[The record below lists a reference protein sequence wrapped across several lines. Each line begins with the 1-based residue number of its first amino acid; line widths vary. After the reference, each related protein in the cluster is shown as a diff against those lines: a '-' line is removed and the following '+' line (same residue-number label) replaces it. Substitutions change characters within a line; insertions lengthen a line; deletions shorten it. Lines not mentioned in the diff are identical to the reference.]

1 MTDFITASE
10 AKSLSE
16 NKLIIYNEINAI
28 EKAVL
33 IACDNKQYSAII
45 SDTYMTNTQAD
56 LPTETATAVAKVVA
70 NRIQIAEAGEKY
82 EINDILSK
90 TFEDEQV
97 LLCRVKNVDENGAI
111 TDIEITESPVF
122 ATLLPN
128 PIELDNNTSHET
140 IYPISENDVLTRD
153 VSTIYIPK
161 TIVDEYKTSE
171 ETVIS
176 EFRYY
181 EEEETPLEETH
192 KITVGVKDE
201 ISAIRYDDEILYLL
215 DEELEED
222 FQISVFTEESYIK
235 VEFLSVIE
243 DSLYWKEVI
252 VGNGAKFNF
261 YYTISEIEVTN
272 HGAGY
277 KEIPNVEFSYG
288 DAVAIAVLEDESVA
302 SIGIE
307 YGGTDLS
314 IIPEITISPKS
325 DLPSYE
331 YYKVFKGIET
341 DFAKTHEMNEV
352 LDYFKKKDYTISQ
365 IVNEETSKTF
375 SWIISW
381 R

>member
-16 NKLIIYNEINAI
+16 NKLTIYNEINAI
-28 EKAVL
+28 EKAIL
-33 IACDNKQYSAII
+33 TACDNKQYSVMV

-56 LPTETATAVAKVVA
+56 LPTETATAMAKVVA

-128 PIELDNNTSHET
+128 PIELDNSTSHET
-140 IYPISENDVLTRD
+140 IYPISGNDVLTRD

-161 TIVDEYKTSE
+161 ATIDEHKASE

-181 EEEETPLEETH
+181 EEEEKPLEETH
-192 KITVGVKDE
+192 KLTIGVKDE
-201 ISAIRYDDEILYLL
+201 ISAIRYDDEVLHLL
-215 DEELEED
+215 DKELEED
-222 FQISVFTEESYIK
+222 FQISIFTKESYIK

-261 YYTISEIEVTN
+261 YYTISEIAVTN

-277 KEIPNVEFSYG
+277 KEVPDVKFSYG
-288 DAVAIAVLEDESVA
+288 DAVAIAVLEGESIA

-307 YGGTDLS
+307 YGGTDLT

-325 DLPSYE
+325 NLPSYE

-341 DFAKTHEMNEV
+341 DFAKTHEMNEI

-365 IVNEETSKTF
+365 IINEKTNKTF